1 MLIDRRVLI
10 AGAALAL
17 LGGCYNARTQST
29 SDPLFGE
36 SNRQT
41 LAAQVVDPEAAYAE
55 AAPSD
60 ANHAAQAIDR
70 YRTDKVKKP
79 VRVNTGA
86 GSSGGGGGGSTGGG
100 S

>member
-1 MLIDRRVLI
+1 MLIDRRFLI

-17 LGGCYNARTQST
+17 LGGCYDGKTQST

-36 SNRQT
+36 AIRQT
-41 LAAQVVDPEAAYAE
+41 LAAQVVDPEPVYSE

-60 ANHAAQAIDR
+60 ADHAAQAVDR

-86 GSSGGGGGGSTGGG
+86 GSSSSGGGSSGGG